1 MSTFS
6 EVLTEYI
13 KAKHVKVAPMT
24 KYCGIDR
31 STMYKLISGKRNP
44 PSKDIFE
51 KMAQFMHLTPAEI
64 QRFEEAWEVTVIG
77 PEVYYKRKSV
87 ENFIRHFP
95 SHSSVS
101 PDEFIFSSKLIQ
113 NNQKSDCTV
122 LTSLQ
127 SVNYFIHKMFLAE
140 ASRSS
145 GKISLFLQPD
155 HEFVFHLLSTLA
167 PSDTLEVQH
176 ILCLNSEDTF
186 TENHEL
192 INLKYLHEI
201 FPIYMSGLNY
211 TLWYYYDNIQSHYH
225 NLNVFPCMILTS
237 DAALMCT
244 ADGQSGIFYQ
254 SGDVIHMLQE
264 MYNTYLEECSQ
275 LFLAT
280 AFAPDNFSNVFN
292 AVFEVS
298 EDESTFA
305 LQPEVCI
312 TPFISRQILK
322 EAFNYDLPH
331 SEEILA
337 QAALAFEGNMHRLT
351 DSQTFVYFTADGLLK
366 FAASGRTVNP
376 Q

>member
-237 DAALMCT
+237 DAALMVSPGSFTKAAMSYICFRRCT
-244 ADGQSGIFYQ
+244 ILIWKSVHSFSWRLPLHRIIFPMYSMPCLRFPKTNPLLHFSLRSVSHHLSADRF
-254 SGDVIHMLQE
+254 
-264 MYNTYLEECSQ
+264 
-275 LFLAT
+275 
-280 AFAPDNFSNVFN
+280 
-292 AVFEVS
+292 
-298 EDESTFA
+298 
-305 LQPEVCI
+305 
-312 TPFISRQILK
+312 
-322 EAFNYDLPH
+322 
-331 SEEILA
+331 
-337 QAALAFEGNMHRLT
+337 
-351 DSQTFVYFTADGLLK
+351 
-366 FAASGRTVNP
+366 
-376 Q
+376 

>member
-13 KAKHVKVAPMT
+13 KARHVKVAPMT

-31 STMYKLISGKRNP
+31 STIYKLISGKRNP

-51 KMAQFMHLTPAEI
+51 KMAQFMHLTPAET

-113 NNQKSDCTV
+113 NNQESDCTV

-186 TENHEL
+186 TEQHEL
-192 INLKYLHEI
+192 VNLKYLDAI
-201 FPIYMSGLNY
+201 FPILHVWIELYIM
-211 TLWYYYDNIQSHYH
+211 
-225 NLNVFPCMILTS
+225 V
-237 DAALMCT
+237 
-244 ADGQSGIFYQ
+244 
-254 SGDVIHMLQE
+254 
-264 MYNTYLEECSQ
+264 
-275 LFLAT
+275 
-280 AFAPDNFSNVFN
+280 
-292 AVFEVS
+292 
-298 EDESTFA
+298 
-305 LQPEVCI
+305 
-312 TPFISRQILK
+312 
-322 EAFNYDLPH
+322 
-331 SEEILA
+331 
-337 QAALAFEGNMHRLT
+337 
-351 DSQTFVYFTADGLLK
+351 LL
-366 FAASGRTVNP
+366 
-376 Q
+376 

>member
-13 KAKHVKVAPMT
+13 KARHVKVAPMT

-51 KMAQFMHLTPAEI
+51 KMAQFMHLTPAET

-95 SHSSVS
+95 SHFSVS

-113 NNQKSDCTV
+113 NNQESDCTV

-127 SVNYFIHKMFLAE
+127 NVNYFIHKMFLAE

-167 PSDTLEVQH
+167 R
-176 ILCLNSEDTF
+176 
-186 TENHEL
+186 L
-192 INLKYLHEI
+192 IPWK
-201 FPIYMSGLNY
+201 
-211 TLWYYYDNIQSHYH
+211 
-225 NLNVFPCMILTS
+225 
-237 DAALMCT
+237 
-244 ADGQSGIFYQ
+244 
-254 SGDVIHMLQE
+254 
-264 MYNTYLEECSQ
+264 
-275 LFLAT
+275 
-280 AFAPDNFSNVFN
+280 FS
-292 AVFEVS
+292 
-298 EDESTFA
+298 
-305 LQPEVCI
+305 
-312 TPFISRQILK
+312 IS
-322 EAFNYDLPH
+322 
-331 SEEILA
+331 S
-337 QAALAFEGNMHRLT
+337 
-351 DSQTFVYFTADGLLK
+351 V
-366 FAASGRTVNP
+366 
-376 Q
+376 